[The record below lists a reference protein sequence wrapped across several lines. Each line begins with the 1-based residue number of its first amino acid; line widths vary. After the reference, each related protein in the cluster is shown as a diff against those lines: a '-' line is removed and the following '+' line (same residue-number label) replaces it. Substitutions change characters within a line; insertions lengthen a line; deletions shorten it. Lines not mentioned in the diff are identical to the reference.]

1 MSQKKK
7 INNWKKLL
15 YITLDRQK
23 KKIYF
28 KSSEIA
34 DRTTELFSCSYL
46 QCSLNQKDNT
56 AILRDSCGRLE
67 KKKRKK
73 KSGCGSAMLW
83 EPGRKTAQET
93 ILKVSSTEIQI
104 PIINLIVTTALQNY
118 SI

>member
-1 MSQKKK
+1 MEK
-7 INNWKKLL
+7 IAL
-15 YITLDRQK
+15 YNIGQAK

-73 KSGCGSAMLW
+73 KVVVAVQCYG
-83 EPGRKTAQET
+83 
-93 ILKVSSTEIQI
+93 
-104 PIINLIVTTALQNY
+104 NLEEKQHKKPF
-118 SI
+118 

>member
-1 MSQKKK
+1 MEK
-7 INNWKKLL
+7 IAL
-15 YITLDRQK
+15 YNIGQAK

-67 KKKRKK
+67 KKKEKK